1 MVMCISIEIGRYQ
14 RYLDKIAF
22 IQNRIKLAFQWI
34 NELSFKE
41 LLRDEKSKLAIYK
54 AFQEAIEAML
64 DVIAM
69 ICKDLMIGARDDYT
83 NINNLVA
90 EAILEPDHGR
100 VLREANGLRNKLI
113 HWYNKLD
120 DETAMRSI
128 MRLIPQ
134 LESITRVVLEWL
146 KSQLKR

>member
-1 MVMCISIEIGRYQ
+1 MVMCISIEIERYQ

-90 EAILEPDHGR
+90 EAILELDHGR

-120 DETAMRSI
+120 DEIAMRSI

>member
-1 MVMCISIEIGRYQ
+1 
-14 RYLDKIAF
+14 
-22 IQNRIKLAFQWI
+22 
-34 NELSFKE
+34 
-41 LLRDEKSKLAIYK
+41 
-54 AFQEAIEAML
+54 ML

-90 EAILEPDHGR
+90 EAILELDHGR

-120 DETAMRSI
+120 DEIAMRSI